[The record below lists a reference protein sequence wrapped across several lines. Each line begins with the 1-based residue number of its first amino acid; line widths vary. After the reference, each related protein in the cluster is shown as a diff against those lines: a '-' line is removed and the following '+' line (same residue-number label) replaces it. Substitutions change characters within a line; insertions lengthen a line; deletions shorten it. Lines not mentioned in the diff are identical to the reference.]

1 MTSGKWDHLTSRQW
15 NLMIRMANEGD
26 PREKA
31 ERFFTEEEMELFD
44 SMVAELAE
52 MRKEHPGAAFWPVE
66 TDW

>member
-15 NLMIRMANEGD
+15 NRVIRMANENR
-26 PREKA
+26 PREEAIKLL
-31 ERFFTEEEMELFD
+31 TEEELEQFD
-44 SMVAELAE
+44 SAVAELAE